1 MRGTAA
7 LTILVALASC
17 FASPKA
23 ATVKFK
29 PQTFDELAAYADV
42 DRAIFAARCEKVTAV
57 ERGSRRA
64 RALIDV
70 RVVAGD
76 AALVGKT
83 FQLTRF
89 AQGDPEVQ
97 TGRIYLFAVYKGEW
111 LPAWT
116 WVEAL
121 ATDEASA
128 SENVKQAQSE
138 LQQRPKPEPD

>member
-1 MRGTAA
+1 MRETAA
-7 LTILVALASC
+7 LAIFVALASC

-29 PQTFDELAAYADV
+29 PQTFDELAAFADS
-42 DRAIFAARCEKVTAV
+42 DRAIFAARCEKVMDV

-70 RVVAGD
+70 RVTAGD
-76 AALVGKT
+76 QALVGKT
-83 FQLTRF
+83 LQLTRF
-89 AQGDPEVQ
+89 AQGDPEVR
-97 TGRIYLFAVYKGEW
+97 TGSLYLFAVYRGEW

-121 ATDEASA
+121 PVDEASA
-128 SENVKQAQSE
+128 PEDLRQAQNE
-138 LQQRPKPEPD
+138 LQQRRKPEED